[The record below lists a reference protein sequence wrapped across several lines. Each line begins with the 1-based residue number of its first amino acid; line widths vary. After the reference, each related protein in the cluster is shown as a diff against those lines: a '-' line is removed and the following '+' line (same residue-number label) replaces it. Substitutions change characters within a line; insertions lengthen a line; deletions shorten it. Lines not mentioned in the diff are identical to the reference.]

1 VNDGDAAAIIAALE
15 ATSSRSKLTKLAT
28 VIYEC
33 ETRGCAMLY
42 VFNNAGRLYIRQS
55 RHKLSDPVNRQESV
69 PDARA
74 KHTIDGDRHWQGQAF
89 ELSQADGYLSLEC
102 DHCRAKRHV
111 DTIAADVAAATRQ
124 PTTITVPNGDVR

>member
-1 VNDGDAAAIIAALE
+1 VSDDDAAVIAALE
-15 ATSSRSKLTKLAT
+15 ATSSRSKLSKLAT

-55 RHKLSDPVNRQESV
+55 RRKLSPAVNREESV
-69 PDARA
+69 PAARA
-74 KHTIDGDRHWQGQAF
+74 KHTVDGDRHWQKEAF
-89 ELSQADGYLSLEC
+89 ALSQAGGYLSLEC
-102 DHCRAKRHV
+102 DHVRAKVHV

-124 PTTITVPNGDVR
+124 PTTLVVPNGDVR